1 MIYKVR
7 ANAKTEYNLTVAPAQ
22 AGVQFCVS
30 GCATKIGSPPARGR
44 RKWQVRSVLAA
55 VLLAAGL
62 APTFAQPVTPSA
74 SEAQPAASQTSRA
87 SAATQ
92 SATTTPA
99 AASTQAAAPLAD
111 QATRPAAAQPD
122 PAPAPAPARAIAPAS
137 YQPPSA
143 PGAFSL
149 LQTLFALCLV
159 LALLAGTAWL
169 LKRLNPRG
177 MGGNATLRVVSA
189 LSLGGRERVL
199 VVEVG
204 DQWIVVGAAPG
215 RVNLLTT
222 MPKQEGMVTPPG
234 LVPGVPAGFADWLK
248 QTLEKRNAK

>member
-1 MIYKVR
+1 MIYQVR
-7 ANAKTEYNLTVAPAQ
+7 ASANPEFSQSVAPAQ
-22 AGVQFCVS
+22 AGVQFCARS
-30 GCATKIGSPPARGR
+30 HSSEIGFPPARER
-44 RKWQVRSVLAA
+44 RSLRVRAA
-55 VLLAAGL
+55 MAALLLAAQFP
-62 APTFAQPVTPSA
+62 AAFAQQAATQTQPAVSQTVPASA
-74 SEAQPAASQTSRA
+74 TTQPAAPQ
-87 SAATQ
+87 
-92 SATTTPA
+92 
-99 AASTQAAAPLAD
+99 AD
-111 QATRPAAAQPD
+111 QTTQ
-122 PAPAPAPARAIAPAS
+122 APAPQPAPTRAPAPAS

-159 LALLAGTAWL
+159 LAMLAGMAWL

-177 MGGNATLRVVSA
+177 MGGNANLRVVSA

-222 MPKQEGMVTPPG
+222 MPKQEGVVTPPG
-234 LVPGVPAGFADWLK
+234 TVTGVPAGFADWLK
-248 QTLEKRNAK
+248 QTLDKRNAK